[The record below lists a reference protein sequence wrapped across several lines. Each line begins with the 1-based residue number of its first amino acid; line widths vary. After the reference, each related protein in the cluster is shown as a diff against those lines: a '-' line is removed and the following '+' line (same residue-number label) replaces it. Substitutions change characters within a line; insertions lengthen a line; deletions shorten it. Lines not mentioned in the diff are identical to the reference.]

1 MKTMGSVS
9 EYGMARPYEAVLRAW
24 GWARKHVSL
33 ILLLCALVIVGG
45 IWAFAE
51 IADEVL
57 EGDTLA
63 FDTRILRALRSPIDP
78 GRPIGPAVNGSP
90 SNSRRIRSS
99 SAASS
104 ATCSRRASATASV

>member
-1 MKTMGSVS
+1 MGSVS

-57 EGDTLA
+57 EGDTQHL
-63 FDTRILRALRSPIDP
+63 DEW
-78 GRPIGPAVNGSP
+78 V
-90 SNSRRIRSS
+90 IRSLRR
-99 SAASS
+99 
-104 ATCSRRASATASV
+104 TCSSRGAVVLTAP